1 MSLAGPIDPLGFY
14 CGYLGKEAALLPL
27 SVNPPIAGPGSPP
40 PLKKVRFWED
50 RLLTPLNSKELDSY
64 TFPPAAQSWKDMESA
79 AKQGVPYAK
88 QYLKHNP
95 KPSTKGYILNRDL
108 AKRVRVIQMP
118 IPDWVGASADGV
130 GGMTLGRFIFLNSKT
145 PWRDRSRSGRSPL
158 IAHELGHVRQQDQA
172 GVIPFLSKYLSDY
185 ARNRRHMSPDRAY
198 HNLPDELDAKDTEN
212 KWVKRVNAERKERE
226 RVAYAADMG
235 YSSEK
240 ERQAA
245 QDAYIAEHRSKRVAA
260 EMAEHNRRRVHAWW
274 GKNYPRARDAVKDIS
289 RRAGEILNDK
299 ST

>member
-1 MSLAGPIDPLGFY
+1 MDRGSLMSLAGPIDPPGFY

-27 SVNPPIAGPGSPP
+27 SVNLPLAGPGSLP

-50 RLLTPLNSKELDSY
+50 RLLTPLNPKELDSY
-64 TFPPAAQSWKDMESA
+64 ASPPAAQSWKDMESA

-118 IPDWVGASADGV
+118 LPDWMNATARGT
-130 GGMTLGRFIFLNSKT
+130 GGMTLGRFIFLNSRQ

-172 GVIPFLSKYLSDY
+172 GVIPFLSKYFSDY

-198 HNLPDELDAKDTEN
+198 HNLPDELDANATEYE
-212 KWVKRVNAERKERE
+212 WVKRVNAERKERE
-226 RVAYAADMG
+226 RAWKDNADARNPVITEYWRKRREAQAAD
-235 YSSEK
+235 
-240 ERQAA
+240 
-245 QDAYIAEHRSKRVAA
+245 
-260 EMAEHNRRRVHAWW
+260 NRRKVHAWW
-274 GKNYPRARDAVKDIS
+274 GKNYPRVRDAVKDIP
-289 RRAGEILNDK
+289 RRVGEIWNAK